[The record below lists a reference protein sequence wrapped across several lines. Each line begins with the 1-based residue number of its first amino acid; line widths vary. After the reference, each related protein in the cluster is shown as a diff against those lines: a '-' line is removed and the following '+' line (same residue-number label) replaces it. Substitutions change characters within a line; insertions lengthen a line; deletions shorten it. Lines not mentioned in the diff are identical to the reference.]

1 MRRLPILIVRCL
13 TACVPA
19 LGLLVAFSPAASA
32 SSGGAANVGHISD
45 DAPALAARVALQQ
58 FLAGRHGFD
67 HPARGHLHVLG
78 LSGQADAEG
87 SSQSTNWSG
96 YADTGGG
103 FSAVSGSWTEP
114 AANCSGFQTSV
125 TSFWVG
131 IDGTGSSTVEQ
142 DGTVAVCL
150 FGTAHYFS
158 WWEMDPTNVM
168 QLVGYSVQP
177 GDAITAA
184 VTRSGTSYRLALTDS
199 THPADSFSTTQTCS
213 DCANASAEWI
223 AEAPTVLFGVTPLA
237 DFGTWNLNDASATS
251 GSVSGAIQAFAGG
264 AVTMIDSSGDVQA
277 QPGALS
283 SDGTAFTDTWL
294 RSS

>member
-1 MRRLPILIVRCL
+1 MYRLPIRAVRSL
-13 TACVPA
+13 AACVPA
-19 LGLLVAFSPAASA
+19 LGLLVAFGPAASA
-32 SSGGAANVGHISD
+32 SAVREPGVSYARSAS
-45 DAPALAARVALQQ
+45 PASAARIALQQ

-67 HPARGHLHVLG
+67 HLARGHLFG

-103 FSAVSGSWTEP
+103 FSAVSGSWTQP
-114 AANCSGFQTSV
+114 AADCSGFSTSV

-177 GDAITAA
+177 GDAITAS
-184 VTRSGTSYRLALTDS
+184 VTRSGTSYTLTLTDS
-199 THPADSFSTTQTCS
+199 TNPADSFSTTQTCS
-213 DCANASAEWI
+213 DCDNASAEWI

-237 DFGTWNLNDASATS
+237 NFGTWTLNGATATS
-251 GSVSGAIQAFAGG
+251 GSVSGAIPAFTGG
-264 AVTMIDSSGDVQA
+264 AVTMVDSGGNVQA
-277 QPGALS
+277 QPGSLS
-283 SDGTAFTDTWL
+283 SDGSAFTDTWL
-294 RSS
+294 RGS

>member
-1 MRRLPILIVRCL
+1 MYRLPTLAVRCL
-13 TACVPA
+13 AACIPA
-19 LGLLVAFSPAASA
+19 LGLLVAFGPAASA
-32 SSGGAANVGHISD
+32 SAVRAPSVGPVRGA
-45 DAPALAARVALQQ
+45 APALAARVALQQ

-67 HPARGHLHVLG
+67 HLVHVDLHGLG

-103 FSAVSGSWTEP
+103 FSAVSGSWTQP
-114 AANCSGFQTSV
+114 AADCSGFSTSV

-150 FGTAHYFS
+150 FGTTHYFS

-168 QLVGYSVQP
+168 QLVGYSVEP

-184 VTRSGTSYRLALTDS
+184 VTRSGTSYTLTLTDS

-213 DCANASAEWI
+213 DCDNASAEWI

-237 DFGTWNLNDASATS
+237 NFGTWDLNNATATA
-251 GSVSGAIQAFAGG
+251 GSVSGAIPAFTGG
-264 AVTMIDSSGDVQA
+264 AVTMVDSSGNVQA

-283 SDGTAFTDTWL
+283 SDGSAFTDTWL
-294 RSS
+294 RGS

>member
-1 MRRLPILIVRCL
+1 MRRLPTLIIRCL
-13 TACVPA
+13 AACIPA
-19 LGLLVAFSPAASA
+19 AGLLVAFGPAASA
-32 SSGGAANVGHISD
+32 SPGGAPSAGHIGN
-45 DAPALAARVALQQ
+45 DAPAQAARVALQQ
-58 FLAGRHGFD
+58 FLAVRHGFD
-67 HPARGHLHVLG
+67 HPAGGHVLG

-103 FSAVSGSWTEP
+103 FSAVSGSWTQP

-184 VTRSGTSYRLALTDS
+184 VTRNGTSYTLTLTDS

-213 DCANASAEWI
+213 DCDNASAEWI

-237 DFGTWNLNDASATS
+237 DFGTWDLNDAAATS
-251 GSVSGAIQAFAGG
+251 GSVSGAIPAFTGG
-264 AVTMIDSSGDVQA
+264 AVTMVDSSGNVQA
-277 QPGALS
+277 QPGALT
-283 SDGTAFTDTWL
+283 SDGSAFADTWL